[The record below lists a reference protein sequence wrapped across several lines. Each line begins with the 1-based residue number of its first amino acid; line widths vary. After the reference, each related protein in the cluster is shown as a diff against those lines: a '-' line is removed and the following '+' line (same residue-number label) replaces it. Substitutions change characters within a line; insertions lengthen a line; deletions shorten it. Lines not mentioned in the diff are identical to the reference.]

1 MGFDLVRYGSVILRY
16 HPALAPVLELH
27 CWIEFESS
35 SFVLSTPAPPLS
47 LAVDSSISTELR
59 ICNGRVWQCAMKK
72 KIHTNIYFD
81 YGGYYSEEHEWNCN
95 NSVYAIMFKTTSLER
110 ITYPVLVDKICKK
123 IAIDGAR
130 RKMKLSYMICK
141 GRRESYILD
150 DEDVCIFLTSL
161 DKEGFRPV
169 LHVELC
175 NLESNQMVE
184 LVPRV
189 ERRSSCGLNYGEVAA
204 NDVRT
209 DDIRTDDVNNQA
221 NLSAFRWGEGS
232 EQEKES
238 AIVNEPI
245 IEQLMIENGVNED
258 CENDVRHEY
267 VELSR
272 TVQPSEETVKEWK
285 DGLEL
290 EKDQEFPS
298 KEAVWDLVNRA
309 AKAELFGV
317 RCVKSDPVRLMI
329 ECSQA
334 SMGCEWYLRVA
345 RIKKSDF
352 WSVRVHKNMH
362 TCSRCEESTT
372 YFKQKGTP
380 RLVASVLHEDFRG
393 QLETPDPKTIMT
405 LVKGRLGLDCSY
417 STALRGKKQHV
428 SDMRGNPE
436 VCYTMLYAYLHM
448 LREVNPGTVTEVEL
462 DAEDR
467 FKYLFI
473 ALGASI
479 EGFKAM
485 RKVLVIDAT
494 FLKTVYG
501 GMLVI
506 ATAQDPNRHHY
517 PIAFGVIDSEN
528 HASWNW
534 FFRMLRKVVPDEDGL
549 VFISDRHQSII
560 KGVMDVFPNASHGHC
575 IWHLSQNL
583 RPKLTGDKDLG
594 VEKFKECAHIYTK
607 TEFSIQYGDFRRRY
621 PRAAE
626 YLDNSIGVEQW
637 ARSHAERDKYNID
650 TSNSA
655 ESMNAV
661 FKEVRKYHLLP
672 MIDAILEKFSEWF
685 NNHRKDSANASNT
698 TQVVPV
704 VENILHIRCPIAA
717 KLTVTE
723 LNSYRREYS
732 VIGVDGLTYLVDLDM
747 KSCTC
752 RCFDIDKYPCIHGI
766 AAAIKHCRNEW
777 RTTDVSIYGLCSK
790 YYLIETW
797 ALAYYKTIYV
807 VPHESQWTF
816 PADYEEKIAKP
827 PDYKPKKGRNQET
840 RFPSTGEK
848 RRKRTQNKARPGINL
863 ESWLQPPPNDENVR
877 MPISY
882 TQSSE
887 SEPSEDM
894 SWARADGNW
903 GIPRYCF
910 CGTYVKLVVCTT
922 GNNQGR
928 KEYKCPNYED
938 GGEHLQKWWDDAVN
952 EEFSVVHNKFETQK
966 ESIHHA
972 YQNPMLESLRESV
985 RIMRAQLDDLE
996 KRLEEKET
1004 QISKLRDLLAKW

>member
-1 MGFDLVRYGSVILRY
+1 
-16 HPALAPVLELH
+16 
-27 CWIEFESS
+27 
-35 SFVLSTPAPPLS
+35 
-47 LAVDSSISTELR
+47 
-59 ICNGRVWQCAMKK
+59 MKK

-209 DDIRTDDVNNQA
+209 DDVRTDDVRTDDVNNQA

-232 EQEKES
+232 EQEKEP

-334 SMGCEWYLRVA
+334 SMGCEW
-345 RIKKSDF
+345 
-352 WSVRVHKNMH
+352 
-362 TCSRCEESTT
+362 CEESTT

-436 VCYTMLYAYLHM
+436 VCYTML
-448 LREVNPGTVTEVEL
+448 
-462 DAEDR
+462 
-467 FKYLFI
+467 
-473 ALGASI
+473 
-479 EGFKAM
+479 
-485 RKVLVIDAT
+485 
-494 FLKTVYG
+494 
-501 GMLVI
+501 
-506 ATAQDPNRHHY
+506 
-517 PIAFGVIDSEN
+517 
-528 HASWNW
+528 
-534 FFRMLRKVVPDEDGL
+534 
-549 VFISDRHQSII
+549 HQSII

-685 NNHRKDSANASNT
+685 NKHRKDSANASNT

-777 RTTDVSIYGLCSK
+777 RTTNVSIYGLCSK

-863 ESWLQPPPNDENVR
+863 ESWLQPPPNDENVT

-903 GIPRYCF
+903 GIPRYCL

-1004 QISKLRDLLAKW
+1004 EISKLRDLLAKW

>member
-1 MGFDLVRYGSVILRY
+1 
-16 HPALAPVLELH
+16 
-27 CWIEFESS
+27 
-35 SFVLSTPAPPLS
+35 
-47 LAVDSSISTELR
+47 
-59 ICNGRVWQCAMKK
+59 MKK

-189 ERRSSCGLNYGEVAA
+189 ERRSSCCLNYGEVAA
-204 NDVRT
+204 NDV
-209 DDIRTDDVNNQA
+209 RTDDVNNQA

-232 EQEKES
+232 EQEKEP

-258 CENDVRHEY
+258 YENDVRHEY

-334 SMGCEWYLRVA
+334 SMGCEW
-345 RIKKSDF
+345 
-352 WSVRVHKNMH
+352 
-362 TCSRCEESTT
+362 CEESTR

-448 LREVNPGTVTEVEL
+448 LREV
-462 DAEDR
+462 
-467 FKYLFI
+467 
-473 ALGASI
+473 
-479 EGFKAM
+479 
-485 RKVLVIDAT
+485 
-494 FLKTVYG
+494 
-501 GMLVI
+501 
-506 ATAQDPNRHHY
+506 
-517 PIAFGVIDSEN
+517 
-528 HASWNW
+528 
-534 FFRMLRKVVPDEDGL
+534 VPDEDGL
-549 VFISDRHQSII
+549 VFISERHQSII

-685 NNHRKDSANASNT
+685 NKHRKDSANASNT

-704 VENILHIRCPIAA
+704 GENILHIRCPIAA

-777 RTTDVSIYGLCSK
+777 RTTEVSIYGLCSK

-840 RFPSTGEK
+840 QFPSTGEK

-938 GGEHLQKWWDDAVN
+938 GGEHFQKWWDDAVN